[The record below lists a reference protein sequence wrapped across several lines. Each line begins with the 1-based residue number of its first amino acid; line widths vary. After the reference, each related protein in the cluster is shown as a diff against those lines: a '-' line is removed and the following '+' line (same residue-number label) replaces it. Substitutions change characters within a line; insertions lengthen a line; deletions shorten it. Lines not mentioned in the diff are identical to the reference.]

1 MRKLDRYIVKTVAG
15 SMFLVLVVVLSLDL
29 LFGYIE
35 ELDDTEGGYSA
46 IHALWYILMTLP
58 RRIYDYLPLAAF
70 IGCLIG
76 MGALASSSELVVI
89 RSAGVSLKRIVWAAM
104 KPALALVVVG
114 ILLGEYVA
122 PYFERIAQSQKVMA
136 RSGAANVAA
145 ATGLWHRED
154 DSFMHFNAVQPDG
167 MLVGISLFRYASKPS
182 QHWLKEAVHA
192 RRAGYQGGHWILED
206 VVRTRLT
213 PDGTERDELKTQRW
227 DTELTP
233 EVLSVLMVKPDN
245 LSITGLYTY
254 ASYLNSEGLSADPYW
269 MSFWKKTLQPV
280 ATAVLVLVAIS
291 FVFGPLRS
299 VTMGF
304 RVFTGII
311 VGLLFKYM
319 QDLLGPMSTIYG
331 FNPILATLVPILIS
345 AVLGGILIRRAG

>member
-15 SMFLVLVVVLSLDL
+15 AMLLVLVVVLSLDL
-29 LFGYIE
+29 LFGYIG
-35 ELDDTEGGYSA
+35 ELDDTEGDYQA
-46 IHALWYILMTLP
+46 VQALWYILLTLP

-70 IGCLIG
+70 MGCLIG

-114 ILLGEYVA
+114 LLLGEYVA
-122 PYFERIAQSQKVMA
+122 PQFEKMAQSQKVLA
-136 RSGAANVAA
+136 QSGAVNVAS
-145 ATGLWHRED
+145 ATGFWHREE

-167 MLVGISLFRYASKPS
+167 TLVGVSLFRYGEE
-182 QHWLKEAVHA
+182 QWLDEALHA
-192 RRAGYQGGHWILED
+192 QRATFRGDDWLLHD
-206 VVRTRLT
+206 VVSTRVGPEGTERQTWNTLVWETGLT
-213 PDGTERDELKTQRW
+213 PD
-227 DTELTP
+227 
-233 EVLSVLMVKPDN
+233 VLSVLIVKPDN

-254 ASYLNSEGLSADPYW
+254 ARYLNSQDLSADAYW

-331 FNPILATLVPILIS
+331 FNPILATLIPILIS
-345 AVLGGILIRRAG
+345 AALGAILIRRAG

>member
-1 MRKLDRYIVKTVAG
+1 MRKLDRYIVTTVAG
-15 SMFLVLVVVLSLDL
+15 SMLLVLVVVLSLDL
-29 LFGYIE
+29 LFGYIA
-35 ELDDTEGGYSA
+35 ELDDTEGDYQA
-46 IHALWYILMTLP
+46 FQALWYILLTLP

-89 RSAGVSLKRIVWAAM
+89 RSAGVSLKRIIWAAM

-114 ILLGEYVA
+114 LLLGEYVA
-122 PYFERIAQSQKVMA
+122 PQFEKLAQSQKVMA
-136 RSGAANVAA
+136 QSGDTNVAA
-145 ATGLWHRED
+145 ATGFWHREE

-167 MLVGISLFRYASKPS
+167 TLVGVSLFSYDQA
-182 QHWLKEAVHA
+182 HGLETAVHA
-192 RRAGYQGGHWILED
+192 RRGTYDGSDWLLHD
-206 VVRTRLT
+206 VVQTRLT
-213 PDGTERDELKTQRW
+213 EDRTERKTWDTLRW
-227 DTELTP
+227 ETELTP
-233 EVLSVLMVKPDN
+233 DVLSVLIVKPDN
-245 LSITGLYTY
+245 LAITGLYTY
-254 ASYLNSEGLSADPYW
+254 ARYLNSQDLNADQYW
-269 MSFWKKTLQPV
+269 MSFWKKSLQPL

-331 FNPILATLVPILIS
+331 FNPILATLVPILLS
-345 AVLGGILIRRAG
+345 AILGAILIRRAG